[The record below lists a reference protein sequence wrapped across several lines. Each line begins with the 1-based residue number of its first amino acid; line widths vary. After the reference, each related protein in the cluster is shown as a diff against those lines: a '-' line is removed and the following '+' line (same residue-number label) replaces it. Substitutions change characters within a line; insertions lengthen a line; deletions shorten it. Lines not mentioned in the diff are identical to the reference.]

1 MNGFGTDK
9 NNIVFL
15 EELVKEF
22 EVLRDFQS
30 AFWCAKGDYS
40 VRRGN
45 RSLLSDGTEA
55 EGSLHTDDEKEM
67 CAIAKVKYNEHE
79 I

>member
-22 EVLRDFQS
+22 EVLGDFQS
-30 AFWCAKGDYS
+30 AF
-40 VRRGN
+40 
-45 RSLLSDGTEA
+45 
-55 EGSLHTDDEKEM
+55 
-67 CAIAKVKYNEHE
+67 
-79 I
+79 